1 LKSQK
6 IINDFVQFLA
16 IRLLTNGKI
25 AALVGART
33 EGNFSTV
40 LVEPSSNVSSFN
52 EVAKQPRTFGLILLK
67 FPLHKEHNLSIQH
80 QNTVIFYPKIVR
92 VFKSKSVLE

>member
-1 LKSQK
+1 M
-6 IINDFVQFLA
+6 IYVQFLA

-40 LVEPSSNVSSFN
+40 LVEPSSNVSSLM
-52 EVAKQPRTFGLILLK
+52 K
-67 FPLHKEHNLSIQH
+67 
-80 QNTVIFYPKIVR
+80 
-92 VFKSKSVLE
+92 

>member
-1 LKSQK
+1 
-6 IINDFVQFLA
+6 VQFLV

-40 LVEPSSNVSSFN
+40 LEPSSNVFFN

-67 FPLHKEHNLSIQH
+67 FHYIRNIILVQFSI
-80 QNTVIFYPKIVR
+80 KI
-92 VFKSKSVLE
+92 L